1 MADVKTHSELSKRLL
16 QAMRDAHA
24 REQWP
29 VVVDAGFYTVFH
41 GMEALN
47 ATECRDS
54 YTFADAV
61 DILER
66 VLAPRFVGDA
76 FVRDYEFLF
85 YFRRGAIYGTHIPSP
100 RQIRRFVEVAQRAQ
114 RHVMAIV
121 AQVSSEE

>member
-1 MADVKTHSELSKRLL
+1 MADVQTHTELSKRLL
-16 QAMRDAHA
+16 GAMREAHA
-24 REQWP
+24 RAQWP

-66 VLAPRFVGDA
+66 VLAPRFLGEA

-85 YFRRGAIYGTHIPSP
+85 YFRRGAIYGTHVPTGK
-100 RQIRRFVEVAQRAQ
+100 QIARYIETAERAQ
-114 RHVMAIV
+114 RHVMAAV
-121 AQVSSEE
+121 AQVSTEE